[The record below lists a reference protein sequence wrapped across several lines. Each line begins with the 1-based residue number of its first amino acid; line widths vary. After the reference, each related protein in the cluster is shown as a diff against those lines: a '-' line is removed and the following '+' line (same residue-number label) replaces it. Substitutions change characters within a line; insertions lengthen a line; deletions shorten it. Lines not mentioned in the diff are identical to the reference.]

1 MDTTWSRL
9 MVSFYGSMHI
19 EISLK
24 SFLFPDSAY
33 FPGRCANVM
42 LKRNGVAVTIGK
54 IGVLHPSVLKNFEVT
69 NPCSVVEVFIEP
81 FV

>member
-1 MDTTWSRL
+1 MSFHRTTQL
-9 MVSFYGSMHI
+9 EFI
-19 EISLK
+19 LK
-24 SFLFPDSAY
+24 AFLFPDSAY

-42 LKRNGVAVTIGK
+42 LNKNGVAVSIGK

-69 NPCSVVEVFIEP
+69 NPCSVVEVFIES